1 MIFRCISRFTL
12 LFCITLSFYG
22 NAHNK
27 DVNQAQL
34 YLLEQGSYQLVISVD
49 VLHLI
54 KNYQKFSG
62 DDQLLINNLQQ
73 LSLIETKKLLAK
85 IEQSL
90 SNNSVV
96 LFEDKGLLAQEL
108 PIEGFSGLTVAEL
121 RNKLHPSA
129 TNKKIDISVS
139 GNLPDKV
146 TKIGLKFSPLLG
158 DVYLTVS
165 SPLHTMVMVDNNSDY
180 FLLNRNNAITRD
192 LSSFE
197 HKLLNIVE
205 YVYQGFIHILPQGLD
220 HILFVLALFLLAT
233 RTSTLLWQVSA
244 FTLAHTITLALGIFG
259 VINLPSS
266 LVEPL
271 IALSIAYVA
280 IENIYQQKLSKWRLP
295 VIFAFGLL
303 HGLGFASVLVELG
316 LPKSSYVTSLLS
328 FNVGV
333 EFGQVTII
341 ALALLATK
349 WCSSK
354 SWYRKVVVIP
364 LSLGIS
370 AIALYWFVERII

>member
-1 MIFRCISRFTL
+1 M
-12 LFCITLSFYG
+12 
-22 NAHNK
+22 
-27 DVNQAQL
+27 
-34 YLLEQGSYQLVISVD
+34 LEQGSYQLVISVD

-73 LSLIETKKLLAK
+73 LSLIETKKLLAN

-165 SPLHTMVMVDNNSDY
+165 SPLQTMVMVDNNSDY

-197 HKLLNIVE
+197 HKLLNIAE
-205 YVYQGFIHILPQGLD
+205 YVCQGFIHILPQGLD

-244 FTLAHTITLALGIFG
+244 FTLH
-259 VINLPSS
+259 
-266 LVEPL
+266 
-271 IALSIAYVA
+271 
-280 IENIYQQKLSKWRLP
+280 
-295 VIFAFGLL
+295 
-303 HGLGFASVLVELG
+303 
-316 LPKSSYVTSLLS
+316 
-328 FNVGV
+328 
-333 EFGQVTII
+333 
-341 ALALLATK
+341 
-349 WCSSK
+349 
-354 SWYRKVVVIP
+354 IP
-364 LSLGIS
+364 LP
-370 AIALYWFVERII
+370 WH